1 MCNPPFSSPFSS
13 LSPCGEEGGD
23 PPFLGLRSL
32 GGVVWCRSRGIL
44 EDPPRVSPEGFP
56 KGFPKGFPE
65 GFPEGFPRGFPQRV
79 SPRVPERDRPTGSCP
94 GSLAGDVMVM
104 SYTNTHQPFGDSI
117 SLKSLSGPR
126 EGSPVGEKSLTFTHP
141 SSPPPPK
148 LFVLH
153 PRISDVVF
161 LTVDSFRM
169 SAQWIVSPPLLIPW
183 FHLEWIGP
191 SLMLGGG
198 SISMGEEVLV

>member
-1 MCNPPFSSPFSS
+1 MKPPLFLPFFLPFPVWGGGWGSPIFG
-13 LSPCGEEGGD
+13 PEVAG
-23 PPFLGLRSL
+23 RS
-32 GGVVWCRSRGIL
+32 GVVSIPRDPRG
-44 EDPPRVSPEGFP
+44 SPEGY
-56 KGFPKGFPE
+56 PE
-65 GFPEGFPRGFPQRV
+65 GFPEGFPRGFPQRVSPRV